1 MRYSYAYGVAL
12 ANAQE
17 GTLMAAKK
25 KPSQIIASV
34 VIAVAVVAAFALA
47 GTMLASSN
55 PSGGIGDGSSETTT
69 SSAPAD
75 AKTVTDMVGRQ
86 VDVPA
91 DPQHIAAIDSF
102 AAQVCVMSG
111 AGEHVFGVPGGV
123 MSSVL
128 LQKVYPDLPNVE
140 RLTGDSINVEA
151 LAAGKVDVAF
161 VKESSYAKTGEMDKL
176 DQLGIPYVVV
186 GYETVDEQIAAIEL
200 VGTVCGGAAQS
211 KADELAGYYRKTVE
225 LVDERTARIPQE
237 ERLSIYHT
245 INAEL
250 SCDGAGSLGEDWI
263 RRCGAV
269 SVSAVEPATGG
280 HGDYYA
286 TLEQIYNWNPDAI
299 ICSSA
304 DTTAAI
310 GADARWKGMAAVTK
324 GQVYTL
330 PVSMSRW
337 GQRGDPETF
346 LGMLWLG
353 KTLYPQYYADVD
365 LQQTVTE
372 YYRDLFGIDIDEKT
386 WQQILAGEGLRE
398 QGAGQNSTSGK

>member
-1 MRYSYAYGVAL
+1 
-12 ANAQE
+12 
-17 GTLMAAKK
+17 MAARK
-25 KPSQIIASV
+25 KPSQIIASA
-34 VIAVAVVAAFALA
+34 VIAVAVVVAFALA
-47 GTMLASSN
+47 AAMLVPSN
-55 PSGGIGDGSSETTT
+55 PSGGIDGGSSEV
-69 SSAPAD
+69 SAPSAAAD
-75 AKTVTDMVGRQ
+75 TKVVTDMVGRQ
-86 VDVPA
+86 VAVPA
-91 DPQHIAAIDSF
+91 NPQHIAAIDSF
-102 AAQVCVMSG
+102 AAQMCVMSG
-111 AGEHVFGVPGGV
+111 AGERIFGVPGGV

-128 LQKVYPDLPNVE
+128 LQELYPDLPNVE
-140 RLTGDSINVEA
+140 RLAGDSINVEA

-161 VKESSYAKTGEMDKL
+161 VKESSYTKKGEMDKL

-200 VGTVCGGAAQS
+200 VGSVCGGDAAA
-211 KADELAGYYRKTVE
+211 KASELVNYYRKTVE
-225 LVDERTARIPQE
+225 LVDERTAQIPQE
-237 ERLSIYHT
+237 ERLGVYHT

-269 SVSAVEPATGG
+269 SVSTVEPATGG
-280 HGDYYA
+280 QGDYYA
-286 TLEQIYNWNPDAI
+286 TLEQVYNWNPDAI
-299 ICSSA
+299 VCSSA

-310 GADARWKGMAAVTK
+310 NADARWKGVAAVAK

-386 WQQILAGEGLRE
+386 WQQILTGKGLRE
-398 QGAGQNSTSGK
+398 QGAGQNSTGGK